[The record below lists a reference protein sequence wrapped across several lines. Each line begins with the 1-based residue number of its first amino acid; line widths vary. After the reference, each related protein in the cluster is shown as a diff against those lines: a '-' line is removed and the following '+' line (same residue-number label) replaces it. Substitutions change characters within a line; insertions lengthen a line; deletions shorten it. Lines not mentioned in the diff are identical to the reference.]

1 MKQLLGRRTLRELGA
16 HGMRYMALGVMISFA
31 IYLIVSLI
39 GAADTVIIGTAE
51 HAEKNRIEDGQFS
64 VFVPLTDEELEK
76 LQKRGIDVEPMFY
89 LDYELPDEGVLRVF
103 RVRRSVDLAE
113 LEFGSLPEN
122 SREILLEKRY
132 CEVKKIS
139 PGSSIEVA
147 GERLTVSG
155 IVTTPDYD
163 ALFRSMGDSTADSAN
178 FGTAFVTEDLYDTL
192 KSRGKNLR
200 AEEYLYAYRL
210 NGQMSNEELKDLLV
224 TFSFDPEKVDD
235 PYFREYWQRIYG
247 KRDDLLS
254 GSDELADGAL
264 AMSDAL
270 TELETNLEKAP
281 AVFQNFL
288 PANVKQGISELT
300 ESGHDLSAGSAE
312 MRDAIHELV
321 DSYLPMKNDNLL
333 SFVPAEDNPRIGA
346 ASDDVVINKYASVLA
361 GVIVLALLSYVISVF
376 VIHSI
381 EEEQSVIGTLYALGV
396 RKNEL
401 LQHYLVLPVVISFL
415 AGAAG
420 TVLGYSR
427 YGVPLQTADT
437 YSYFS
442 VPSLHTVIEIWV
454 IIYGVV
460 LPPLTAALVNWI
472 VIRRKLSAPAL
483 QMIRNEE
490 KRRDISQIDLKNMGF
505 IRRFQLRQLLREGR
519 SAAGVIL
526 GIFICLLLMMIGI
539 NAWVLCIHVGQDN
552 IQDTKYEYMYLYKYP
567 EEYVP
572 DGGCP
577 AYVETF
583 KKEAFGYNMDVSV
596 LGLEPDNPFFD
607 VRPLKGQS
615 HVLISSAMAQ
625 KYGLSA
631 GDRFSISDSYNDRL
645 YAFTVDGIVTYA
657 PAFYIFMDIV
667 SMRDLFGVDDDYY
680 NVVFSDHDLNI
691 DPGRLYSV
699 SSRADVEKAAN
710 IFSDLMYGMVF
721 TMIIASAVIMAI
733 VIYLMM
739 KVMIDR
745 SALGISLFKIFG
757 YRKRELSAL
766 FLDGSTF
773 LILAGTLAAI
783 PLSKMIM
790 DALYPYL
797 ISNVAC
803 AINLHFEPWIYAV
816 LFAGI
821 MTLYFLI
828 HALLVGRINKIDINL
843 VLKNR
848 E

>member
-1 MKQLLGRRTLRELGA
+1 MNRLLGRRTLREFGA
-16 HGMRYMALGVMISFA
+16 HGMRYLALGVMISFA

-39 GAADTVIIGTAE
+39 GAADTIILGTAE

-64 VFVPLTDEELEK
+64 VFVPLTDEELRKLHEK
-76 LQKRGIDVEPMFY
+76 DIETEPMFY
-89 LDYELPDEGVLRVF
+89 LDYELPDESVLRVF
-103 RVRRSVDLAE
+103 RVRQSIDMAE
-113 LEFGSLPEN
+113 LESGAFPEN
-122 SREILLEKRY
+122 SREILLERRY
-132 CEVKKIS
+132 CEVKRII
-139 PGSSIEVA
+139 PGSTIEIA

-178 FGTAFVTEDLYDTL
+178 FGTAFVTENLYNTL
-192 KSRGKNLR
+192 KSAEKSLR
-200 AEEYLYAYRL
+200 SEEYLYAYRL
-210 NGQMSNEELKDLLV
+210 NGKMNNEELKELLL
-224 TFSFDPEKVDD
+224 TFTFDPDKVDD
-235 PYFREYWQRIYG
+235 LFFREYWQRIYG

-254 GSDELADGAL
+254 GSDELAEGAL

-270 TELETNLEKAP
+270 TELETSLKKAP
-281 AVFQNFL
+281 VMFQNLL
-288 PANVKQGISELT
+288 PDDMKQGISELT
-300 ESGHDLSAGSAE
+300 ESGNNLSSVSAE
-312 MRDAIHELV
+312 MREAIHELV
-321 DSYLPMKNDNLL
+321 DSYWSMKNDNLL

-346 ASDDVVINKYASVLA
+346 ASDDVIINKYASILA
-361 GVIVLALLSYVISVF
+361 GVIVLGLLSYVISVF

-381 EEEQSVIGTLYALGV
+381 EQEQSVIGTLYALGV
-396 RKNEL
+396 RRNEL

-415 AGAAG
+415 SGAVG

-505 IRRFQLRQLLREGR
+505 IRCFQLRQLLREGR

-567 EEYVP
+567 EEHVP
-572 DGGCP
+572 DGGYP
-577 AYVETF
+577 AYAESF
-583 KKEAFGYNMDVSV
+583 KKEALGYNMDVTV
-596 LGLEPDNPFFD
+596 LGLEPYNPFFD
-607 VRPLKGQS
+607 GKPKKSQN

-625 KYGLSA
+625 KYGLSV
-631 GDRFSISDSYNDRL
+631 GDHFSISDSYYDRL
-645 YAFTVDGIVTYA
+645 YAFTVDDIVTYA

-667 SMRDLFGVDDDYY
+667 SMRNLFGADDDYY

-699 SSRADVEKAAN
+699 SSRSDVEKAAN
-710 IFSDLMYGMVF
+710 VFSDLMYGLVF

-733 VIYLMM
+733 VMYLMM

-745 SALGISLFKIFG
+745 SAQGISLFKIFG
-757 YRKRELSAL
+757 YRKRELSVL

-783 PLSKMIM
+783 PLSKLIM

-797 ISNVAC
+797 VSNVAC
-803 AINLHFEPWIYAV
+803 AINLHFEPWLYAV
-816 LFAGI
+816 LFTGI
-821 MTLYFLI
+821 MTMYFLI
-828 HALLVGRINKIDINL
+828 HVFLVKRINKININL

>member
-1 MKQLLGRRTLRELGA
+1 MNRLLGRRTLREFGA
-16 HGMRYMALGVMISFA
+16 HGMRYLALGVMISFA

-39 GAADTVIIGTAE
+39 GAADTIILGTAE

-64 VFVPLTDEELEK
+64 VFVPLTDEELRK
-76 LQKRGIDVEPMFY
+76 LHEQDIEIEPMFY
-89 LDYELPDEGVLRVF
+89 LDYELPDESVLRVF
-103 RVRRSVDLAE
+103 RVRQSIDMAE
-113 LEFGSLPEN
+113 LESGAFPES

-132 CEVKKIS
+132 CEVKRIIPCS
-139 PGSSIEVA
+139 TIEIA

-178 FGTAFVTEDLYDTL
+178 FGTAFVTENLYNTL
-192 KSRGKNLR
+192 KSAEKSLR
-200 AEEYLYAYRL
+200 SEEYLYAYRL
-210 NGQMSNEELKDLLV
+210 NGKMNNEELKELLL
-224 TFSFDPEKVDD
+224 TFSFDPDKVDD
-235 PYFREYWQRIYG
+235 LYFREYWQRIYG

-254 GSDELADGAL
+254 GSDDLAEGAL

-270 TELETNLEKAP
+270 TELGTSLKKAP
-281 AVFQNFL
+281 VMFQNLL
-288 PANVKQGISELT
+288 PDDMKQGISELT
-300 ESGHDLSAGSAE
+300 ESGNNLSSGSSE

-321 DSYLPMKNDNLL
+321 DSYWSMKNDNLL

-346 ASDDVVINKYASVLA
+346 ASNDVIINKYASVLA

-396 RKNEL
+396 RRNEL

-415 AGAAG
+415 SGTVG

-442 VPSLHTVIEIWV
+442 VPSQRTVIEIWV

-505 IRRFQLRQLLREGR
+505 IRCFQLRQLLREGR

-567 EEYVP
+567 EEHVP
-572 DGGCP
+572 DGGYP
-577 AYVETF
+577 AYAESF
-583 KKEAFGYNMDVSV
+583 KKEALGYNMDVTV

-607 VRPLKGQS
+607 GKPKKSQN

-625 KYGLSA
+625 KYGLSV
-631 GDRFSISDSYNDRL
+631 GDHFSISDSYYDRL
-645 YAFTVDGIVTYA
+645 YAFTVDDIVTYA
-657 PAFYIFMDIV
+657 PTFYIFMDIV
-667 SMRDLFGVDDDYY
+667 SMRNLFGADDDYY

-699 SSRADVEKAAN
+699 SSRSDVEKAAN
-710 IFSDLMYGMVF
+710 VFSDLMYGLVF

-733 VIYLMM
+733 VMYLMM

-745 SALGISLFKIFG
+745 SAQGISLFKIFG
-757 YRKRELSAL
+757 YRKRELSVL

-783 PLSKMIM
+783 PLSKLIM

-797 ISNVAC
+797 VSNVAC
-803 AINLHFEPWIYAV
+803 AINLHFEPWLYAV
-816 LFAGI
+816 LIAGI
-821 MTLYFLI
+821 MTMYFLI
-828 HALLVGRINKIDINL
+828 HVFLVKRINKIDINL

>member
-1 MKQLLGRRTLRELGA
+1 MNRLLGRRTLRELGA
-16 HGMRYMALGVMISFA
+16 HGMRYLALGVMISFA

-39 GAADTVIIGTAE
+39 GAADTIILGTAE

-64 VFVPLTDEELEK
+64 VFVPLTDEELRK
-76 LQKRGIDVEPMFY
+76 LHEQDIEIEPMFY
-89 LDYELPDEGVLRVF
+89 LDYELPDESVLRVF
-103 RVRRSVDLAE
+103 RVRQSIDMAE
-113 LEFGSLPEN
+113 LESGAFPEN
-122 SREILLEKRY
+122 SREILLERRY
-132 CEVKKIS
+132 CEVKRII
-139 PGSSIEVA
+139 PGSIIEIA

-178 FGTAFVTEDLYDTL
+178 FGTAFVTENLYNTL
-192 KSRGKNLR
+192 KSAEKSLR
-200 AEEYLYAYRL
+200 SEEYLYAYRL
-210 NGQMSNEELKDLLV
+210 NGKMNNEELKELLL
-224 TFSFDPEKVDD
+224 TFTFDPDKVDD
-235 PYFREYWQRIYG
+235 LYFREYWQRIYG

-254 GSDELADGAL
+254 GSDDLAEGAL

-270 TELETNLEKAP
+270 TELETSLKKAP
-281 AVFQNFL
+281 VMFQNLL
-288 PANVKQGISELT
+288 PDDMKQGISELT
-300 ESGHDLSAGSAE
+300 ESGNNLSSGSAE
-312 MRDAIHELV
+312 MREAIHELV
-321 DSYLPMKNDNLL
+321 DSYWSMKNDNLL

-346 ASDDVVINKYASVLA
+346 ASDDVIINKYASILA

-396 RKNEL
+396 WRNEL

-415 AGAAG
+415 SGTVG

-442 VPSLHTVIEIWV
+442 VPSLRTVFEIWV

-505 IRRFQLRQLLREGR
+505 IRCFQLRQLLREGR

-567 EEYVP
+567 EEHVP
-572 DGGCP
+572 DRGYP
-577 AYVETF
+577 AYAESF
-583 KKEAFGYNMDVSV
+583 KKEALGYNMDLTV

-607 VRPLKGQS
+607 GKPKKSQN

-625 KYGLSA
+625 KYGLSV
-631 GDRFSISDSYNDRL
+631 GDQFSISNSNYDRL
-645 YAFTVDGIVTYA
+645 YAFTVDEIVTYA

-667 SMRDLFGVDDDYY
+667 SMRNLFGADDDYY
-680 NVVFSDHDLNI
+680 NVVFSDHDLHI

-699 SSRADVEKAAN
+699 SSKSDVEKAAN
-710 IFSDLMYGMVF
+710 VFSDLMYGMVI

-733 VIYLMM
+733 VMYLMM

-745 SALGISLFKIFG
+745 SAQGISLFKIFG
-757 YRKRELSAL
+757 YRKRELSVL

-783 PLSKMIM
+783 PLSKLIM

-797 ISNVAC
+797 VSNVAC
-803 AINLHFEPWIYAV
+803 AIDLHFEPWIYAV

-821 MTLYFLI
+821 MAMYFLI
-828 HALLVGRINKIDINL
+828 HVFLVKRINKIDINL

>member
-1 MKQLLGRRTLRELGA
+1 M
-16 HGMRYMALGVMISFA
+16 
-31 IYLIVSLI
+31 
-39 GAADTVIIGTAE
+39 
-51 HAEKNRIEDGQFS
+51 
-64 VFVPLTDEELEK
+64 
-76 LQKRGIDVEPMFY
+76 
-89 LDYELPDEGVLRVF
+89 
-103 RVRRSVDLAE
+103 
-113 LEFGSLPEN
+113 
-122 SREILLEKRY
+122 
-132 CEVKKIS
+132 
-139 PGSSIEVA
+139 
-147 GERLTVSG
+147 
-155 IVTTPDYD
+155 
-163 ALFRSMGDSTADSAN
+163 
-178 FGTAFVTEDLYDTL
+178 
-192 KSRGKNLR
+192 
-200 AEEYLYAYRL
+200 
-210 NGQMSNEELKDLLV
+210 
-224 TFSFDPEKVDD
+224 
-235 PYFREYWQRIYG
+235 
-247 KRDDLLS
+247 
-254 GSDELADGAL
+254 
-264 AMSDAL
+264 
-270 TELETNLEKAP
+270 
-281 AVFQNFL
+281 
-288 PANVKQGISELT
+288 
-300 ESGHDLSAGSAE
+300 
-312 MRDAIHELV
+312 
-321 DSYLPMKNDNLL
+321 
-333 SFVPAEDNPRIGA
+333 
-346 ASDDVVINKYASVLA
+346 
-361 GVIVLALLSYVISVF
+361 IVLTLLSYVISVF

-396 RKNEL
+396 RRNEL

-415 AGAAG
+415 SGTVG

-442 VPSLHTVIEIWV
+442 VPSLRTVFEIWV

-505 IRRFQLRQLLREGR
+505 IRCFQLRQLLREGR

-567 EEYVP
+567 EEHVP
-572 DGGCP
+572 DGGYP
-577 AYVETF
+577 AYAESF
-583 KKEAFGYNMDVSV
+583 KKEALGYNMDVTV

-607 VRPLKGQS
+607 GKPKKSQN

-625 KYGLSA
+625 KYGLSV
-631 GDRFSISDSYNDRL
+631 GDQFSISNSNYDRL
-645 YAFTVDGIVTYA
+645 YAFTVDEIVTYA

-667 SMRDLFGVDDDYY
+667 SMRNLFGADDDYY

-699 SSRADVEKAAN
+699 SSKSDVEKAAN
-710 IFSDLMYGMVF
+710 VFSDLMYGMVF

-733 VIYLMM
+733 VMYLMM

-745 SALGISLFKIFG
+745 SAQGISLFKIFG
-757 YRKRELSAL
+757 YRKRELSVL

-773 LILAGTLAAI
+773 LILTGTLAAI
-783 PLSKMIM
+783 PLSKLIM

-797 ISNVAC
+797 VSNVAC
-803 AINLHFEPWIYAV
+803 AINLHFEPWIYAI

-821 MTLYFLI
+821 MTMYFLI
-828 HALLVGRINKIDINL
+828 HVFLVKRINKININL